1 MLNIII
7 DKSINRI
14 KLYTDDPSVKCM
26 LEFKQKEN
34 KYIPWVKK
42 WRTVEIITKIY
53 DEKRPKPIN
62 GIWTFT
68 VKLGWASYIA
78 NMFCN
83 FITQEEYMG
92 ILGSIMADSYIT
104 TPFPNLRDH
113 QNADI
118 LHLLKYKL
126 GLFTVFTGYGN
137 Q

>member
-53 DEKRPKPIN
+53 DEKRPKPKI
-62 GIWTFT
+62 GY
-68 VKLGWASYIA
+68 SR
-78 NMFCN
+78 N
-83 FITQEEYMG
+83 FAFG
-92 ILGSIMADSYIT
+92 
-104 TPFPNLRDH
+104 
-113 QNADI
+113 
-118 LHLLKYKL
+118 
-126 GLFTVFTGYGN
+126 
-137 Q
+137 